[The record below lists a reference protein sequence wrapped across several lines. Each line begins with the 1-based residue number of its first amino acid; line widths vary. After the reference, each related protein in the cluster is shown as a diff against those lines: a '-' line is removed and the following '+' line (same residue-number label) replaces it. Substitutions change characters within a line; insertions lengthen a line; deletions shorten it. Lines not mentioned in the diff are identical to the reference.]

1 MSFFTVYLNKTK
13 NYFTKGH
20 ERSVKAKKNIIVS
33 FGLKGVSVFIT
44 FLLVPLTLN
53 YIDVTGYGIWLT
65 LSSVLG
71 WLNFFDIG
79 LGNGLRNKFAEAT
92 AKNQNELARS
102 YLSTTYAAFLIIIG
116 GVYLLFLF
124 INPLLNWTKILNTPS
139 AMENGLSKLV
149 LIVFTFFCLKFILQL
164 IGTILTADQKPA
176 ITASFDVISGFFSL
190 IIIFILTKT
199 TNGSLLYLGTALS
212 VTPVIV
218 LLIASFIFYNK
229 DYKYCKP
236 SYRYVDFRYFKDLV
250 GLGVKFFILQIAFI
264 IIFSTDNIIIT
275 QIFGPSEV
283 TPYNLAFKYF
293 GIPIMI
299 FSIIITPFWSAF
311 TEAYAKNDI
320 SWIKSSMKK
329 LIKIWVLFVAGVVF
343 LLVVSNYFYLMWVG
357 NKVIIPYLLSAF
369 MGLFAIISTWNSIFA
384 NFINGVGKI
393 KLQMYYAV
401 FAMIINIP
409 VSILFAKTLNMGSA
423 GVILGTCVSIFVGSV
438 FAPIQSIK
446 ILKGNAEGIWNR

>member
-1 MSFFTVYLNKTK
+1 M
-13 NYFTKGH
+13 G
-20 ERSVKAKKNIIVS
+20 
-33 FGLKGVSVFIT
+33 
-44 FLLVPLTLN
+44 
-53 YIDVTGYGIWLT
+53 
-65 LSSVLG
+65 
-71 WLNFFDIG
+71 
-79 LGNGLRNKFAEAT
+79 
-92 AKNQNELARS
+92 
-102 YLSTTYAAFLIIIG
+102 
-116 GVYLLFLF
+116 
-124 INPLLNWTKILNTPS
+124 
-139 AMENGLSKLV
+139 NGLSKLV
-149 LIVFTFFCLKFILQL
+149 LIVFTFFCLKFIFQL
-164 IGTILTADQKPA
+164 IGTVLTADQKPA

-229 DYKYCKP
+229 DYKYCRP

-299 FSIIITPFWSAF
+299 FSIIITPFWSAS

-320 SWIKSSMKK
+320 GWIKSSMKK
-329 LIKIWVLFVAGVVF
+329 LIKIWVLFVVGVVF

-369 MGLFAIISTWNSIFA
+369 MGLFAIISTWNNIFA
-384 NFINGVGKI
+384 YF
-393 KLQMYYAV
+393 Y
-401 FAMIINIP
+401 
-409 VSILFAKTLNMGSA
+409 
-423 GVILGTCVSIFVGSV
+423 
-438 FAPIQSIK
+438 
-446 ILKGNAEGIWNR
+446 